1 MWDFSDIQ
9 DTPIKES
16 VFHLP
21 QETLDRH
28 ADASPSEVRA
38 YYYKNGGRIPRVQCA
53 PVLADFGLRAT
64 YAAEDLPRDRRCFPM
79 RIYSLLYSVS
89 QYENMRNDR
98 QRRHLCTIL

>member
-21 QETLDRH
+21 QETLDRY

-38 YYYKNGGRIPRVQCA
+38 YYYKNGGQILHVQRA
-53 PVLADFGLRAT
+53 PKLEDFGVAAT
-64 YAAEDLPRDRRCFPM
+64 YAAEDLCDEEKIE
-79 RIYSLLYSVS
+79 RIARAILTVAYIGGYILCALLW
-89 QYENMRNDR
+89 N
-98 QRRHLCTIL
+98 